1 MLFSVCSGSSRPV
14 SSYAPSAD
22 LKEMAARTGTIRDWE
37 EEDDSEDDEEEYH
50 SDSSQSS
57 APVVH

>member
-1 MLFSVCSGSSRPV
+1 MCSGSSRPV
-14 SSYAPSAD
+14 SSYAPSTD

-37 EEDDSEDDEEEYH
+37 EELEEDSDEDEEEYQ

-57 APVVH
+57 APIVH